1 MPQKWNKWA
10 FSLLVTALNSWWV
23 KGPALFIM
31 ANIFVPL
38 WIFRQMK
45 DWMNYTMNIV
55 YDYSARDETWER
67 GAIGMATFFA
77 CFTAWCLYEDIFKRK
92 PKKDKEPWQK

>member
-1 MPQKWNKWA
+1 
-10 FSLLVTALNSWWV
+10 
-23 KGPALFIM
+23 
-31 ANIFVPL
+31 
-38 WIFRQMK
+38 MK

-77 CFTAWCLYEDIFKRK
+77 CFTAWCLYEDCLPSTRNLFGNDVYHVSLIISKTSHGDTAMSESNAAVK
-92 PKKDKEPWQK
+92 LSAWLPSGS